1 MAKTLPRISNLYNE
15 FNTVISRMEYLF
27 DSPKKLQQRSKDQL
41 WDIYRLLL
49 TALNKIEAVC
59 GTPPAD
65 ILEHIKTNDVDS
77 TTSTDTVITDDSD
90 TSQDVYEILCN
101 TEDYAIATY
110 GIGEELKD
118 QMTKLS
124 DQIENIRC
132 LVKDDYPVIQRTPNI
147 SSEDI
152 YNLVVSTITDCM
164 QHIAI
169 NIKHTETK
177 SESIHIIEKHY

>member
-15 FNTVISRMEYLF
+15 FNTVITRMEYLF

-65 ILEHIKTNDVDS
+65 IINNPNEDSIK
-77 TTSTDTVITDDSD
+77 DT
-90 TSQDVYEILCN
+90 YEILCN
-101 TEDYAIATY
+101 TEDYAISTY
-110 GIGEELKD
+110 GICEELKD

-124 DQIENIRC
+124 DQIEDVRC
-132 LVKDDYPVIQRTPNI
+132 LVKDDYPVVQRTPNI
-147 SSEDI
+147 SSDDI

-169 NIKHTETK
+169 NIKPSETK
-177 SESIHIIEKHY
+177 TESIHIIEKHY